1 MCRFWSA
8 ITDQEPEVPLPCS
21 TVVKSARLTD
31 AVLGG
36 RGPRA
41 ARLHPPAGSDP
52 GGLSSGLPEEGR
64 RQMGWERG
72 SGGRK
77 RKSWGDREGFA
88 RASLVNLLPGLPVA
102 AEKIYKG
109 SEGSGDRIELKV

>member
-8 ITDQEPEVPLPCS
+8 ITDQEPEGPLPCS

-41 ARLHPPAGSDP
+41 AWLHLPAGSEP

-64 RQMGWERG
+64 RQMVWERG

-77 RKSWGDREGFA
+77 RKGWGGREGFA
-88 RASLVNLLPGLPVA
+88 RAFLINLLPGLPAV

-109 SEGSGDRIELKV
+109 SEGSGYRIELKV

>member
-8 ITDQEPEVPLPCS
+8 ITDQEPEGPLPCS
-21 TVVKSARLTD
+21 TVVKSAKLTD

-41 ARLHPPAGSDP
+41 AWLHLPAGSEP

-64 RQMGWERG
+64 RQMVWERG

-77 RKSWGDREGFA
+77 RKSEEA
-88 RASLVNLLPGLPVA
+88 AASHDSA
-102 AEKIYKG
+102 SA
-109 SEGSGDRIELKV
+109 SEVGRGSGG